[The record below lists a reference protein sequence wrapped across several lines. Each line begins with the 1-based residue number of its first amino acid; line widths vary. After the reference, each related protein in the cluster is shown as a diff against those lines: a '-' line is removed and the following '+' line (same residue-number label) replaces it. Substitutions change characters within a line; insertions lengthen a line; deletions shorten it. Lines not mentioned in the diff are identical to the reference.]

1 MACLGVLF
9 SLDEKTVLKLKSFES
24 DEDRLDYLQAE
35 IEEDLMSNHPDKFAE
50 LDKSWD
56 ALHRSLT
63 DGKLEWS
70 DETPELTNGTFPL
83 NHVIIGGQQLYFGD
97 DYIMSLKTPEQI
109 IKIVE
114 AISQISQKTLRD
126 GYYAIDNKD
135 YGFELTE
142 EDFEYTWT
150 WFQESL
156 EFWKNAASEKRYV
169 LFTVDQ

>member
-1 MACLGVLF
+1 MAFLGVLF

-24 DEDRLDYLQAE
+24 DGDRLNYLQEE

-70 DETPELTNGTFPL
+70 NGTFPL
-83 NHVIIGGQQLYFGD
+83 NHVVLAGELLYHED
-97 DYIMSLKTPEQI
+97 DYIMSLKTPEQVL
-109 IKIVE
+109 KIAN
-114 AISQISQKTLRD
+114 AIGAITEENLREGYNKIDSQ
-126 GYYAIDNKD
+126 A
-135 YGFELTE
+135 YGFELTD

-156 EFWKNAASEKRYV
+156 EFWKKAATEKRYV